1 MKTNSIILVLCIAL
15 SFMVSCTKEKNTP
28 EEQIPTNTQPANPGE
43 SGNNYQAK
51 GIIQFINNTKYFVE
65 VSSSTYTIACILG
78 AYDQQTI
85 QMKDNWYV
93 KTTISATYYDP
104 KDEDNP
110 VAGYV
115 LTHTF
120 EKGKDYR
127 ILLKDNMISYEEIT
141 E

>member
-1 MKTNSIILVLCIAL
+1 MKTNSIIIVLCIAL
-15 SFMVSCTKEKNTP
+15 SFMVSCKEEKNTP
-28 EEQIPTNTQPANPGE
+28 EGQTPTNSQPTDPG
-43 SGNNYQAK
+43 SGSKYQAK
-51 GIIQFINNTKYFVE
+51 GIIEFINNTKYFVE
-65 VSSSTYTIACILG
+65 VSSSTYTIACVVG

-85 QMKDNWYV
+85 QMKDNWYA
-93 KTTISATYYDP
+93 KTTLNATYYDP

-115 LTHTF
+115 LTQTF

-127 ILLKDNMISYEEIT
+127 ILLKDNMISCEEIT